1 MFNCYGYGI
10 RGNEQLTQDDI
21 NCKGKFADKLGNF
34 VSVAETLFPSY
45 GHTRKHLSDVRLPVE

>member
-34 VSVAETLFPSY
+34 VSVAETLFPIAMGTPGNICQMY
-45 GHTRKHLSDVRLPVE
+45 VCL